1 MPDVLVFESAACQSC
16 KATERWLQSRGIEF
30 TAVRVD
36 LLPEA
41 GEKLRSA
48 GHLSL
53 PVVSVTREDGG
64 IAQWEG
70 HRPSMLEM
78 VLGGAE

>member
-1 MPDVLVFESAACQSC
+1 
-16 KATERWLQSRGIEF
+16 
-30 TAVRVD
+30 
-36 LLPEA
+36 LPQV
-41 GEKLRSA
+41 GEKLRAA
-48 GHLSL
+48 GHMSL

-78 VLGGAE
+78 VLGGAA